1 MGGAMEPVPCLHC
14 GTMFTPRN
22 KKQCYCSR
30 TKCQR
35 ARKAAWQRIKLRGD
49 PDYRAAKKLSQQKWA
64 SNNPGYWKAYRKR
77 NPEKVLRNRML
88 QTIRNRRRSASKRSG
103 KVLIAKMDAR
113 KSVDLHPIGQFYL
126 VPMIA
131 KMDAVKVNIY
141 TITDT
146 WK

>member
-1 MGGAMEPVPCLHC
+1 
-14 GTMFTPRN
+14 
-22 KKQCYCSR
+22 
-30 TKCQR
+30 
-35 ARKAAWQRIKLRGD
+35 
-49 PDYRAAKKLSQQKWA
+49 LSQQKWA
-64 SNNPGYWKAYRKR
+64 SNNPLYWKAYRKR
-77 NPEKVLRNRML
+77 NPEKVIRNRML

>member
-1 MGGAMEPVPCLHC
+1 MEPVPCLHC

-64 SNNPGYWKAYRKR
+64 SNNPLYWKAYRKR
-77 NPEKVLRNRML
+77 NPEKVIRNRML